1 MTKQEFIEKYKMM
14 EEEDSH
20 LKKEVKMSIISK
32 LSNVQV
38 FVLQSERE
46 YIDHIKKFVMDYFE
60 IESPQ

>member
-38 FVLQSERE
+38 LVPQSERE
-46 YIDHIKKFVMDYFE
+46 YLDHIKKFVMDYFE
-60 IESPQ
+60 IESPE